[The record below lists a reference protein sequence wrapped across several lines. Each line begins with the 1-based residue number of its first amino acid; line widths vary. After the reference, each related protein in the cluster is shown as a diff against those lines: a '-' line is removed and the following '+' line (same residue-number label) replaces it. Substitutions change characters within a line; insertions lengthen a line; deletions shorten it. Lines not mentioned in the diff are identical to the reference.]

1 MSNSYYTV
9 ISSAFY
15 DKNIDRLFHDLLDEF
30 FNDYERNF
38 GKFTVPITD
47 ISEPS
52 SSSSIHEF
60 LYNIVS
66 KFNGFELIKASN
78 NFYLFQANTLYFT
91 INWQIINDA
100 FEFSVIYGFH
110 YDIDCEKDCAY
121 VYCIGD
127 DDDDDR
133 DTVVGRHESN
143 DDFDD

>member
-66 KFNGFELIKASN
+66 KFYGFELIKASN
-78 NFYLFQANTLYFT
+78 NFYLFAANTLYFT
-91 INWQIINDA
+91 INWQIINDS

-110 YDIDCEKDCAY
+110 YDIDSEKDCAY
-121 VYCIGD
+121 VYCIG